1 MTTPAYVDDVQRR
14 LVDLRAAVE
23 ALDPADVETRTALKR
38 AIASLVRELDAVAA
52 VLPALQDQA
61 RDLVERYKERARS
74 TPSAPDRGLAPA
86 VRRDH
91 LGSSTFI
98 EKGWHLIAAGEYDRA
113 IAALRRALEL
123 APDDPQAETLLGWAH
138 MLRGDYDEALLH
150 FQRVLVRE
158 PDNVLVRVNLG
169 YVCLKKRI
177 FGEAIEHLARAI
189 RLDRDRKATLYAHY
203 YLGLVY
209 LEREM
214 YEDARAFFERA
225 IALSPQFVEAYWEL
239 GRAYYLEG
247 DRAAAAEAWRLGA
260 EANRFNP
267 WGERCRRAW
276 QRLQAGEP
284 VEDLAET
291 ALDRPEPAA

>member
-1 MTTPAYVDDVQRR
+1 MSAPPFVEEVQRR
-14 LVDLRAAVE
+14 LAELRGALERLDPSDVE
-23 ALDPADVETRTALKR
+23 ARTTLKR
-38 AIASLVRELDAVAA
+38 AIATLVRELDAIAA
-52 VLPALQDQA
+52 ALPALRQDA
-61 RDLVERYKERARS
+61 ADLVERYKERAR
-74 TPSAPDRGLAPA
+74 TAPPSPDQGLAPT

-98 EKGWHLIAAGEYDRA
+98 EKGWHLIATGDYDRA
-113 IAALRRALEL
+113 IATLQKALEL

-214 YEDARAFFERA
+214 YEDARGFFERA

-239 GRAYYLEG
+239 GRTYYLEG

-260 EANRFNP
+260 EANRFSP

-276 QRLQAGEP
+276 ERVQAGLA
-284 VEDLAET
+284 VEEAVET
-291 ALDRPEPAA
+291 ALDRPEPTA